1 LDLISNEGVTRVRR
15 GGVTPDTRFPFRYSF
30 AFNGGNR

>member
-15 GGVTPDTRFPFRYSF
+15 GGAMSATRFPFRYPS